1 MPDIHKMHKMSKH
14 MLKTS
19 SICCK
24 IFNVYLTFLWTLV
37 ILGSATGGALQEK
50 VFLKISQ
57 YSQKNTCVG
66 VPF

>member
-37 ILGSATGGALQEK
+37 ILVSATGGALQKK
-50 VFLKISQ
+50 VFL
-57 YSQKNTCVG
+57 
-66 VPF
+66 